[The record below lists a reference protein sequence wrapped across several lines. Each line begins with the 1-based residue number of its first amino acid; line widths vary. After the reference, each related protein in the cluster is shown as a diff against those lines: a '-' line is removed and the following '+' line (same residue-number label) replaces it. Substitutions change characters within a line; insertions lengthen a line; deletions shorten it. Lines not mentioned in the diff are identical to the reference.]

1 LHDYLRP
8 IALGL
13 VLALGVNVGYRNK
26 HAEISAYGQ
35 RYPERSA
42 IRFKGAQKGGQ
53 KQIHPLII

>member
-1 LHDYLRP
+1 
-8 IALGL
+8 L